1 MPRAGYAADVSHHRG
16 LAAMPAE
23 DRGAATELLLRA
35 AQTASG
41 SDRSRL
47 LARVVLLNLEL
58 AESVMRRYQ
67 GHGIDH
73 EDLLQVAYLGLVK
86 AARRFDPGRGSGFV
100 GYAVP
105 TIRGEL
111 RRYFRDNAW
120 TVRPPRRLQELQA
133 RISGARSELTQV
145 AGREVG
151 AGELAD
157 VMDEPAAAVREALA
171 AGGCFTAAS
180 LDRIAADDNGGGP
193 LGHQEPDYDR
203 IEARVSLRPLVAE
216 LSERDRQILYL
227 RFFLEWTQSRIASQF
242 GVSQMQVSRLLSRIL
257 ARLRTELEGRPRSTR
272 APQSARRQPP
282 AGAALDHYPAAS

>member
-1 MPRAGYAADVSHHRG
+1 MPRAGYAAAVSRHRG
-16 LAAMPAE
+16 LAATPPE
-23 DRGAATELLLRA
+23 DREAATELLLRA
-35 AQTASG
+35 AESASG
-41 SDRSRL
+41 PSRSRL

-86 AARRFDPGRGSGFV
+86 AARRFDPSRGSGFV
-100 GYAVP
+100 SFAVP

-111 RRYFRDNAW
+111 RRYFRDDAW

-133 RISGARSELTQV
+133 RISGARYELTQV

-151 AGELAD
+151 ASELAEA
-157 VMDEPAAAVREALA
+157 MDEPATAVREALA

-180 LDRIAADDNGGGP
+180 LDQIAADEKGGGP
-193 LGHQEPDYDR
+193 LGRYQPDYDR

-227 RFFLEWTQSRIASQF
+227 RFFLEWTQSRIATRF

-257 ARLRTELEGRPRSTR
+257 AQLRTELEGRPRSTR
-272 APQSARRQPP
+272 APQSARRKPH
-282 AGAALDHYPAAS
+282 AAATLHHYPAAS